1 MVNTMAKNTKKPNA
15 QVAEK
20 VARKSTAAKK
30 SNLGGIVLSIIVMAT
45 LAGGGYVWQQLER
58 SNATW
63 LAEQAEL
70 GKRIDQ
76 LEQRLNERLDDVEKN
91 FTDSVSALRSE
102 LGGDVD
108 HRNLQ
113 EIERLLEIANQRLQL
128 SADVD
133 LARNALQLADDR
145 LRRLSHSAYASA
157 LAPVRE
163 MITNE
168 IALLD
173 NAATVDVV
181 GTLNALSALAS
192 SVNEL
197 PLAGDTHVMDGGD
210 THEDAHEDAH
220 EDTNDD
226 AHEDASDDAH
236 EDASDDSWLWEAG
249 KNFLADLGALV
260 QIDTDDQ
267 SPPTRSTE
275 RRVMMIEKTGL
286 IIDSAQLAFVR
297 EQKEVYELRMSA
309 AKNWVTANFNTDSAQ
324 VGAWLERWA
333 TVAAVSPRAEL
344 PDISNSLRALRGVMD
359 AQ

>member
-30 SNLGGIVLSIIVMAT
+30 SNLGGIALSILVMAT

-58 SNATW
+58 SKVML
-63 LAEQAEL
+63 LAEQAVL

-76 LEQRLNERLDDVEKN
+76 LAQRLNERLDDAEKS
-91 FTDSVSALRSE
+91 FTDAMSALRSE

-168 IALLD
+168 IDLLD

-181 GTLNALSALAS
+181 GTLNALSALAN

-210 THEDAHEDAH
+210 THDHAHEDRH

-226 AHEDASDDAH
+226 AHEDAH

-260 QIDTDDQ
+260 QIDTDEQ

-297 EQKEVYELRMSA
+297 EQEEVYELRMTA

>member
-1 MVNTMAKNTKKPNA
+1 MANTMAKNTKKPNA

-20 VARKSTAAKK
+20 VARKPTAAKK
-30 SNLGGIVLSIIVMAT
+30 FNWGGIVLSILVMAT
-45 LAGGGYVWQQLER
+45 LAGGGYVWQQLEQ

-63 LAEQAEL
+63 LAEQAVL

-76 LEQRLNERLDDVEKN
+76 LAQRLNERLDDAERN

-102 LGGDVD
+102 LGVDVD

-113 EIERLLEIANQRLQL
+113 EVERLLEIANQRLQL

-133 LARNALQLADDR
+133 LARNALQLADQR
-145 LRRLSHSAYASA
+145 VRRLSHSAYASA

-173 NAATVDVV
+173 NVATVDVV
-181 GTLNALSALAS
+181 GTLNALSALAN

-210 THEDAHEDAH
+210 THEDAHEDRH
-220 EDTNDD
+220 EDTN
-226 AHEDASDDAH
+226 DDAH